1 MSEPMTD
8 SSSAQASQE
17 DILQFEDE
25 AEDTGEDII
34 EETDEISHSHSPT
47 PEDLDH
53 FIFPD
58 NSGYFRIFADKVNEK
73 RVQSLNGT
81 YGSRSK
87 LTVIGLFGKEKS
99 FDSCKAVEIFDYIAQ
114 KDIFSVVQPLPSNE
128 VKSISS
134 TYFCLF
140 FCQSL

>member
-1 MSEPMTD
+1 MTD

-17 DILQFEDE
+17 DVLQFEDE

-34 EETDEISHSHSPT
+34 EETDEISQSHSPT
-47 PEDLDH
+47 PEEELDQ

-73 RVQSLNGT
+73 RVQSLTGVF
-81 YGSRSK
+81 GSRSK

-114 KDIFSVVQPLPSNE
+114 KDIFSVLQPLQSNE
-128 VKSISS
+128 VIY
-134 TYFCLF
+134 TF
-140 FCQSL
+140 